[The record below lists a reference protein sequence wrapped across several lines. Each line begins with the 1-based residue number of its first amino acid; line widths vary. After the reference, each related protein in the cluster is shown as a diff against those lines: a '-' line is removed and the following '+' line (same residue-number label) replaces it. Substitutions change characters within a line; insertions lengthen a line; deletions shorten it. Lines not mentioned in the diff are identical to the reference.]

1 MSSNTI
7 SWKSIRDEVLADPEV
22 KAEYDALESEFNIAR
37 QVINLR
43 KSSGL
48 NQRDFAERIG
58 IKQPQLA
65 RIESGKQIPKL
76 ETLTKLAAGAG
87 YTVEIHFVPVEGNQ
101 EAPQIEPLHIPSTF

>member
-1 MSSNTI
+1 MFICVYLWLKTSSCTSRLSRN
-7 SWKSIRDEVLADPEV
+7 A
-22 KAEYDALESEFNIAR
+22 
-37 QVINLR
+37 
-43 KSSGL
+43 
-48 NQRDFAERIG
+48 IG

-87 YTVEIHFVPVEGNQ
+87 YAVEIHFVPVEGNQ